1 MSIRQTQCVSGGGRL
16 GEGGGAVV
24 GGPGLAGAGGEV
36 AVEEPD
42 GHFEMAQGA
51 GLAGAG
57 LQAALDGGADFHVLE
72 MKGDELGVFALEE
85 VGEIG
90 AVAGAGGDE

>member
-1 MSIRQTQCVSGGGRL
+1 MGG
-16 GEGGGAVV
+16 GGGAVV

-42 GHFEMAQGA
+42 GHFEVAERA

-57 LQAALDGGADFHVLE
+57 LQAALDGGADFHVLQ
-72 MKGDELGVFALEE
+72 MKTDEFGVFALEE

-90 AVAGAGGDE
+90 SVAGAGGDHEVGG

>member
-1 MSIRQTQCVSGGGRL
+1 
-16 GEGGGAVV
+16 
-24 GGPGLAGAGGEV
+24 LAGAGGEV

-57 LQAALDGGADFHVLE
+57 LQAALDGGADFHVFE